1 MTPPPLFKAAN
12 ENFPSTRNDCVRR
25 NVIDIK
31 PKIDVKLI
39 ATSFDVAD
47 KTIKLYTRLTNLGER
62 DVEVHT
68 LKLAYLKIFAAD
80 GRPLFH
86 GKNITLKIEPCLIP
100 TGTYVEN
107 VVWLLRTNYVPV
119 CDAPTISDW
128 RGEILCTVR

>member
-1 MTPPPLFKAAN
+1 M
-12 ENFPSTRNDCVRR
+12 
-25 NVIDIK
+25 K
-31 PKIDVKLI
+31 PKIDVKLV

-47 KTIKLYTRLTNLGER
+47 KTIKLYTRLTNLGES

-68 LKLAYLKIFAAD
+68 LNLAYLKIFAAD
-80 GRPLFH
+80 AKRLLFP

-119 CDAPTISDW
+119 YDAPTISDW

>member
-1 MTPPPLFKAAN
+1 M
-12 ENFPSTRNDCVRR
+12 
-25 NVIDIK
+25 
-31 PKIDVKLI
+31 KLV
-39 ATSFDVAD
+39 ATSFNAAD
-47 KTIKLYTRLTNLGER
+47 KTIKLYTQLTNSGDR

-68 LKLAYLKIFAAD
+68 LKLVYLKIFAAD

-86 GKNITLKIEPCLIP
+86 GEKITLKIEPCLIP

-119 CDAPTISDW
+119 HDAPTISDW